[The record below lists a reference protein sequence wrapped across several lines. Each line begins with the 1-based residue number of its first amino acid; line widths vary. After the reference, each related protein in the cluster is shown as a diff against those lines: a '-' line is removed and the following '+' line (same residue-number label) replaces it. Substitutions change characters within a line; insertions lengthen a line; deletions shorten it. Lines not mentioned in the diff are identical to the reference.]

1 MSVGQD
7 DLDVGI
13 RDHGSFFGCAGILTG
28 GASVRISL
36 AVFDA
41 VCVTATHH
49 GMKLGDVVSTLRA
62 SGFGVVTVVYKNLS
76 FAVGDKTGKQNLGTF
91 CVSVGATDR
100 ESTEETE
107 K

>member
-1 MSVGQD
+1 MNVNQD

-41 VCVTATHH
+41 VSGTAIHY
-49 GMKLGDVVSTLRA
+49 GMKLGDVVLTLRA
-62 SGFGVVTVVYKNLS
+62 SGFGVETVAYKNLS
-76 FAVGDKTGKQNLGTF
+76 FAVGSLEAKTKSSLCGVTSIRPQI
-91 CVSVGATDR
+91 V
-100 ESTEETE
+100 
-107 K
+107 